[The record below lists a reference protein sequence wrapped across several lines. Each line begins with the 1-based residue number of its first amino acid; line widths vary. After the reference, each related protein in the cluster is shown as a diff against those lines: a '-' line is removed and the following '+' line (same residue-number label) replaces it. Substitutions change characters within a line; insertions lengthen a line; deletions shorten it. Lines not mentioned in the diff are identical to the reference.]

1 MVTRKNRNGRRK
13 IRYAVVGL
21 GYISQIAVLPAFE
34 HARENSE
41 LTALVSSDAEKLKKL
56 GRKYGIE
63 NTYTYEQYGDC
74 LKSGEID
81 AVYIGLPNNMHRA
94 YTESAAEAGIHVL
107 CEKPMAM
114 DEDECQTMIAA
125 VKDAGVKLMIA
136 YRLHF
141 ERGNLSAMEMVKS
154 GKIGQPRIFT
164 SIFSQQVKAGNSRLD
179 REVAGGAIYDMGV
192 YCINAARYLFRAEP
206 EEVFAWNQSA
216 RDERFAEVPEMTS
229 AMMKFPG
236 NRIATFTC
244 SFGATDRSEFEIVGT
259 KGSLKM
265 DPGYEMAEDL
275 KLDLTVDG
283 KTKKQVFKKRDQF
296 APELIYFSDCILSN
310 KQPEPSGEEGLADVR
325 VIQALLQ
332 SAETNRPVEIAK
344 TKIERRPQ
352 AEQEISKEAVEN
364 PPKLVKAAAPGRH

>member
-114 DEDECQTMIAA
+114 DEDECETMIAA

-141 ERGNLSAMEMVKS
+141 ERGNLSAMEIVKS

-206 EEVFAWNQSA
+206 EEVFAWNQSSK
-216 RDERFAEVPEMTS
+216 DERFAEVPEMTS

-236 NRIATFTC
+236 NRIAAFTC

-283 KTKKQVFKKRDQF
+283 KTKRQVFKKRDQF
-296 APELIYFSDCILSN
+296 APELIYFSNCILLN
-310 KQPEPSGEEGLADVR
+310 KDPEPSGEEGLADVR